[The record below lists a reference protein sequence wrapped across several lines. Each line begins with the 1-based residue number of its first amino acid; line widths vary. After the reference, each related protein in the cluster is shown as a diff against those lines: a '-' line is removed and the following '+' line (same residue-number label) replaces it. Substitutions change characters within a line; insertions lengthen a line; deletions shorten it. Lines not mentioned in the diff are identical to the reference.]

1 MEINTSGGVYK
12 SLLLFFGFFFFFGI
26 VNYAMV
32 NILIYKKMDFI
43 SSAVNS

>member
-12 SLLLFFGFFFFFGI
+12 SLLLFFGFFFFGI